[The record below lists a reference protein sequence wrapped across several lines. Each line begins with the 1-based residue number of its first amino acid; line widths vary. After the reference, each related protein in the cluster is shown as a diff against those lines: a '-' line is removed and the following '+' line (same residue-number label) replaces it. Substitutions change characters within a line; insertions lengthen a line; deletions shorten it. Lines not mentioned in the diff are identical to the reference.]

1 MRQKLFSSERPDV
14 VYAVGDV
21 HGCLD
26 LLHALQSKIEADA
39 EQESGSKCLIML
51 GDYVDRGPRSALVL
65 EELIQ
70 PMRGNLQRY
79 CLAGNHEE
87 TMLDF
92 IRNPS
97 HDHLWL
103 EFGGGETLRSY
114 GMREIPSDGRHLR
127 ALIQQHIPQRHIDFI
142 ASLPSLISIPGFCFV
157 HAGVVNGVPLEQ
169 QLDKHLLWIRPNEQ
183 AAPTVANPFLTVH
196 GHTPIRQVALVN
208 NRLNVDTGAFM
219 TGRLSAV
226 KIKGDAAITVFHSD

>member
-14 VYAVGDV
+14 VYAIGDV

-26 LLHALQSKIEADA
+26 LLHSLQNKIEEDA
-39 EQESGSKCLIML
+39 RQETGSKWLIML
-51 GDYVDRGPRSALVL
+51 GDYVDRGPKSSLVL
-65 EELIQ
+65 EELRQ
-70 PMRGNLQRY
+70 PMRGDIQRY

-103 EFGGGETLRSY
+103 DFGGVETLRSY

-127 ALIQQHIPQRHIDFI
+127 ALVQQHIPRHHIDFI
-142 ASLPSLISIPGFCFV
+142 ATLPSLIAVPGLCFV

-169 QLDKHLLWIRPNEQ
+169 QQDKHLLWIRPNEQ
-183 AAPTVANPFLTVH
+183 AAPTIQNQFLTVH
-196 GHTPIRQVALVN
+196 GHTPIKQVALVN
-208 NRLNVDTGAFM
+208 NRLNLDTGAFM

-226 KIKGDAAITVFHSD
+226 KIKRDGAITVFHSD